1 MKEILHAFLPGA
13 DESSL
18 TPLGEGII
26 NTTFCVTDTDGK
38 RYVIQKINTAVF
50 PAPYA
55 VMRNTVCVTDWIRN
69 RLREEGKEN
78 RPVLHFLQ
86 TAEGEFLYETA
97 DGAFWRCSEL
107 IEGATAHVHVTE
119 TKLLYE
125 AAKGYGDFVRLT
137 DGYPAQTLSEVLPD
151 FHNTKKRYQAF
162 LQAVEADTAGRAADV
177 EKEINYLKSFESL
190 AGQVVE
196 MLERGE
202 LPLRVTHND
211 TKLSN
216 VLLDDV
222 TGDAVC
228 VIDLDTVMPGTV
240 LYDFGDAIR
249 SGAASAAEDEPN
261 LDKVNFLPER
271 YRAFRDGFLEM
282 CGEILTETEKNNLL
296 LGAKII
302 IFEQALR
309 FLTDHLNGDTYY
321 KTAFPGH
328 NLVRT
333 RTQIRLLAQLVMME
347 DFL

>member
-1 MKEILHAFLPGA
+1 MNKILHAFLPKA
-13 DESSL
+13 DESTL
-18 TPLGEGII
+18 IPLGEGII
-26 NTTFCVTDTDGK
+26 NTTYCVTDADGK

-50 PAPYA
+50 KAPRE

-69 RLREEGKEN
+69 RLREEGKPN
-78 RPVLHFLQ
+78 QPVLHFLQ
-86 TAEGEFLYETA
+86 TADGEFLYETEE
-97 DGAFWRCSEL
+97 GEFWRCSEL

-151 FHNTKKRYQAF
+151 FHNTAKRYEAF
-162 LQAVEADTAGRAADV
+162 LQAVEADVAGRASEV
-177 EKEINYLKSFESL
+177 EKEINYLKSFEAM

-196 MLERGE
+196 MLEKGE

-216 VLLDDV
+216 VLLDDI
-222 TGDAVC
+222 TGEAVC

-261 LDKVNFLPER
+261 LDKVNFMPER
-271 YRAFRDGFLEM
+271 YRAFRDGFLEE
-282 CGEILTETEKNNLL
+282 CGEILTDVERNNLK

-302 IFEQALR
+302 LFEQALR

>member
-1 MKEILHAFLPGA
+1 M
-13 DESSL
+13 
-18 TPLGEGII
+18 
-26 NTTFCVTDTDGK
+26 
-38 RYVIQKINTAVF
+38 
-50 PAPYA
+50 
-55 VMRNTVCVTDWIRN
+55 
-69 RLREEGKEN
+69 
-78 RPVLHFLQ
+78 
-86 TAEGEFLYETA
+86 YETE
-97 DGAFWRCSEL
+97 DGEYWRCSEL

-151 FHNTKKRYQAF
+151 FHNTAKRYEAF
-162 LQAVEADTAGRAADV
+162 LQAVEADVAGRASEV
-177 EKEINYLKSFESL
+177 EKEINYLKSFESM

-196 MLERGE
+196 MLEKGE

-222 TGDAVC
+222 TGEAAC

-261 LDKVNFLPER
+261 LDKVNFMPER

-282 CGEILTETEKNNLL
+282 CGEILTDVERNNLK

-302 IFEQALR
+302 LFEQALR